1 MESQDSALNAPYPNS
16 SDQPGSPASHL
27 PSTPH
32 AQHDDRHLG
41 CGCQVHIENRG
52 TINIYCT
59 PPAPAPVTSPPEEP
73 SECPPLVPPGGACV
87 PLAVG
92 SKPKKSLEAK
102 LRPLLENNQ
111 IPSVLA
117 AAFLAMARRFLLGRE
132 PGSSLESEAFTVF
145 RSLTPDLRAILV
157 CCVQTFDALP
167 LSTRDRL
174 VDTALADDD
183 RPVTPDG
190 LAELVAQ
197 ELLQRTSLTVYGDA
211 DCLLEE
217 RPGLPRVN
225 GGIEA
230 GEVFFTPVICRVNG
244 LRTNQF
250 EPHLAVGD
258 LKPEELQRVCTP
270 EIVDSRVQL
279 NCRVLTA
286 DCPGNDLEGTCLRVP
301 DVRPGEAVTLE
312 GLNFFNVAARV
323 RLTAKE
329 PGTTVQEVEAHV
341 CGDVTT
347 PLTETVNGRQQTI
360 RDCRVH
366 DRLTFK
372 IPEDLPEATYGVVVV
387 VPNNTG
393 IGNQATFE
401 SLGSQFIRV
410 VAPETATFQ
419 IASER
424 LDAIDETD
432 PDFFGSDE
440 VAIRILTIPIG
451 LDLTPG
457 AVVENKFRFDDMDS
471 GDTRAMNRVLFRQSN
486 VGGVSLAVIGFEVD
500 DEDTFTKQIQSFS
513 DAYVNIL
520 KGSWNAIAGT
530 IGSIGGTVTALAL
543 GLAAGW
549 AGAIAAAIT
558 FAIDAFVAWWAPA
571 DLIIEDAAS
580 FLASDLTTLTG
591 ANFPPPPL
599 SEFTSA
605 GGIKV
610 SVAPVSK
617 DVQYTEHRDY
627 RSDDEGSH
635 YRITLRYNRF

>member
-1 MESQDSALNAPYPNS
+1 MASREESSPTVRSMDLR
-16 SDQPGSPASHL
+16 DQPKFSAAHRSD
-27 PSTPH
+27 
-32 AQHDDRHLG
+32 AHDAKCHDRHRG
-41 CGCQVHIENRG
+41 CGCQIHIDNRG
-52 TINIYCT
+52 TVNIYCT
-59 PPAPAPVTSPPEEP
+59 TPMPITSPQREP
-73 SECPPLVPPGGACV
+73 PECPPRVPPGGACV

-102 LRPLLENNQ
+102 LQPLLESNQ
-111 IPSVLA
+111 VPSVLP
-117 AAFLAMARRFLLGRE
+117 AAFLSMARRFLLGRE

-145 RSLTPDLRAILV
+145 RTLAPDLRAILE
-157 CCVQTFDALP
+157 CCIQTFDALP
-167 LSTRDRL
+167 SSTRDRL
-174 VDTALADDD
+174 VDSALGDDD

-190 LAELVAQ
+190 LGHLVAQ
-197 ELLQRTSLTVYGDA
+197 ELLQRTSLIAYGDT

-217 RPGLPRVN
+217 RPGLPRPSP
-225 GGIEA
+225 GIDT

-250 EPHLAVGD
+250 TPRLTLGD
-258 LKPEELQRVCTP
+258 FKPEELQRVCTP
-270 EIVDSRVQL
+270 EVVDSRVQL

-286 DCPGNDLEGTCLRVP
+286 DCPGNEFQGTCLRVP

-329 PGTTVQEVEAHV
+329 PGTTVREVETHV

-347 PLTETVNGRQQTI
+347 PLTEAVDGRQVTI
-360 RDCRVH
+360 LDCRVH
-366 DRLTFK
+366 DRLTFR
-372 IPEDLPEATYGVVVV
+372 IPEDLPEATYGIVVV
-387 VPNNTG
+387 VPNNIG
-393 IGNQATFE
+393 IGNNPTFE

-410 VAPETATFQ
+410 VAPETASFQ

-424 LDAIDETD
+424 LDCLDETD

-440 VAIRILTIPIG
+440 VAIRIRTIPIG

-457 AVVENKFRFDDMDS
+457 AIVENNFRFDDVDS
-471 GDTRAMNRVLFRQSN
+471 DDTRVMNRVLFSQSS
-486 VGGVSLAVIGFEVD
+486 VAGVSLAFLGFEVD

-520 KGSWNAIAGT
+520 KSSWDVIAGT
-530 IGSIGGTVTALAL
+530 IGGIGGATALAL
-543 GLAAGW
+543 GLAASW

-558 FAIDAFVAWWAPA
+558 FVIDLFVAWWAPA
-571 DLIIEDAAS
+571 DLIIEDSAS
-580 FLASDLTTLTG
+580 FLASDLAALTG
-591 ANFPPPPL
+591 ANFPPPPVG
-599 SEFTSA
+599 EFTSA

-610 SVAPVSK
+610 RVEPVSK